1 MEMAIE
7 GIPETEDLAGFLLST
22 LGRGIAKLVDE
33 VRMEEIAGIQDH
45 WSLTLGRRGR
55 TLTQLSS

>member
-1 MEMAIE
+1 MPDLVVEMAIE

-33 VRMEEIAGIQDH
+33 VRMEEIAGICRI
-45 WSLTLGRRGR
+45 TGR
-55 TLTQLSS
+55 

>member
-33 VRMEEIAGIQDH
+33 VRMEEIAGIRKI
-45 WSLTLGRRGR
+45 TGGR
-55 TLTQLSS
+55 